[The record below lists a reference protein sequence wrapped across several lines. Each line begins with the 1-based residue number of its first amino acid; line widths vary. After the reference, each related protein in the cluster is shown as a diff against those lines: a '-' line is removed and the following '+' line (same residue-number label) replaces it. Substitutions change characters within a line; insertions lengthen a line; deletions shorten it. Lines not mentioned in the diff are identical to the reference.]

1 MFEKIQNDYIQA
13 MKNKETLK
21 KSALNYLIAQIKN
34 KKIELQRDPNDEEII
49 SIIKKEVKSLN
60 EAISFLEKAN
70 KPEELQEE
78 KEKKLILEH
87 YLPAT
92 LNEEQ
97 TKTLIVATISKL
109 NITDLKTQRGLLM
122 KELMATHKAELDT
135 ALLNSLIN
143 TMLYSFIYIQIQD
156 EKNKNP
162 DYLITITLTTW
173 KYFFCSRC

>member
-78 KEKKLILEH
+78 KEKKLILKS

-92 LNEEQ
+92 LDEEQ
-97 TKTLIVATISKL
+97 TKALIVATISKL

-143 TMLYSFIYIQIQD
+143 TML
-156 EKNKNP
+156 
-162 DYLITITLTTW
+162 
-173 KYFFCSRC
+173 

>member
-1 MFEKIQNDYIQA
+1 MFNKIQNDYIQA

-78 KEKKLILEH
+78 NEKKLILEH
-87 YLPAT
+87 YLPAN

-97 TKTLIVATISKL
+97 TNSLIESAIRNL

-122 KELMATHKAELDT
+122 KELMATHKTELDP

-143 TMLYSFIYIQIQD
+143 TML
-156 EKNKNP
+156 
-162 DYLITITLTTW
+162 
-173 KYFFCSRC
+173 

>member
-1 MFEKIQNDYIQA
+1 MFEKIQKDYIWA

-78 KEKKLILEH
+78 KEKKLILES

-92 LNEEQ
+92 LDEEQ
-97 TKTLIVATISKL
+97 TKALIVATISKL

-143 TMLYSFIYIQIQD
+143 TML
-156 EKNKNP
+156 
-162 DYLITITLTTW
+162 
-173 KYFFCSRC
+173 

>member
-1 MFEKIQNDYIQA
+1 

-49 SIIKKEVKSLN
+49 ALIKKEGKSLN

-78 KEKKLILEH
+78 KEKKLILES

-92 LNEEQ
+92 LDEEQ
-97 TKTLIVATISKL
+97 TKALIVATISKL

-143 TMLYSFIYIQIQD
+143 TML
-156 EKNKNP
+156 
-162 DYLITITLTTW
+162 
-173 KYFFCSRC
+173 

>member
-1 MFEKIQNDYIQA
+1 MFEKIQKDYIQA

-49 SIIKKEVKSLN
+49 SVIKKEVKSLN

-78 KEKKLILEH
+78 KEKKLILEN

-122 KELMATHKAELDT
+122 KELMAAHKTELDP

-143 TMLYSFIYIQIQD
+143 TML
-156 EKNKNP
+156 
-162 DYLITITLTTW
+162 
-173 KYFFCSRC
+173 

>member
-1 MFEKIQNDYIQA
+1 MFNKIQNDYIQA

-49 SIIKKEVKSLN
+49 SVIKKEVKSLN

-78 KEKKLILEH
+78 KEKKLILES

-92 LNEEQ
+92 LDEEQ
-97 TKTLIVATISKL
+97 TKALIVATISKL

-143 TMLYSFIYIQIQD
+143 TM
-156 EKNKNP
+156 P
-162 DYLITITLTTW
+162 
-173 KYFFCSRC
+173 

>member
-1 MFEKIQNDYIQA
+1 
-13 MKNKETLK
+13 MKNKEILK

-34 KKIELQRDPNDEEII
+34 KKIELQRDPNDEEIVAL
-49 SIIKKEVKSLN
+49 IKKEDKSLN

-78 KEKKLILEH
+78 KEKKQILEN

-97 TKTLIVATISKL
+97 TKTLIVATISNL

-122 KELMATHKAELDT
+122 KELMATHKTELDP

-143 TMLYSFIYIQIQD
+143 TML
-156 EKNKNP
+156 
-162 DYLITITLTTW
+162 
-173 KYFFCSRC
+173 

>member
-1 MFEKIQNDYIQA
+1 MFEKIQKDYIWA
-13 MKNKETLK
+13 MKNKEPLK

-34 KKIELQRDPNDEEII
+34 KKIELQRDPNDEEIVAL
-49 SIIKKEVKSLN
+49 IKKEVKSLN

-78 KEKKLILEH
+78 KEKKLILES

-92 LNEEQ
+92 LDEEQ
-97 TKTLIVATISKL
+97 TKTLIVTMISKL

-122 KELMATHKAELDT
+122 KELMAAHKTELDP

-143 TMLYSFIYIQIQD
+143 TML
-156 EKNKNP
+156 
-162 DYLITITLTTW
+162 
-173 KYFFCSRC
+173 

>member
-1 MFEKIQNDYIQA
+1 MFEKIQKDYIWA

-49 SIIKKEVKSLN
+49 SVIKKEVKSLN

-78 KEKKLILEH
+78 KEKKMILES

-92 LNEEQ
+92 LDEEQ
-97 TKTLIVATISKL
+97 TKALIVATISKL

-122 KELMATHKAELDT
+122 KELMTTHKAELDT

-143 TMLYSFIYIQIQD
+143 TML
-156 EKNKNP
+156 
-162 DYLITITLTTW
+162 
-173 KYFFCSRC
+173 

>member
-1 MFEKIQNDYIQA
+1 MFEKIQKDYIWA

-78 KEKKLILEH
+78 KEKKLILES
-87 YLPAT
+87 YLPAM
-92 LNEEQ
+92 LDEEQ
-97 TKTLIVATISKL
+97 TKSLIENAIRNL

-122 KELMATHKAELDT
+122 KELIATHKTELDP

-143 TMLYSFIYIQIQD
+143 TML
-156 EKNKNP
+156 
-162 DYLITITLTTW
+162 
-173 KYFFCSRC
+173 

>member
-1 MFEKIQNDYIQA
+1 MFEKIQKDYIWA

-49 SIIKKEVKSLN
+49 SVIKKEVKSLN

-78 KEKKLILEH
+78 KEKKLILES

-92 LNEEQ
+92 LDEEQ
-97 TKTLIVATISKL
+97 TKALIVATISKL
-109 NITDLKTQRGLLM
+109 NITDLKTQRDLLM

-143 TMLYSFIYIQIQD
+143 TML
-156 EKNKNP
+156 
-162 DYLITITLTTW
+162 
-173 KYFFCSRC
+173 

>member
-1 MFEKIQNDYIQA
+1 MFKKIQNDYIQA
-13 MKNKETLK
+13 MKDKETLK

-49 SIIKKEVKSLN
+49 SLIKKEVKSLN

-78 KEKKLILEH
+78 KEKKLILEN

-97 TKTLIVATISKL
+97 TKSLIESAIRNL

-122 KELMATHKAELDT
+122 KELMATHKTELDP

-143 TMLYSFIYIQIQD
+143 TML
-156 EKNKNP
+156 
-162 DYLITITLTTW
+162 
-173 KYFFCSRC
+173 

>member
-1 MFEKIQNDYIQA
+1 MFEKIQKDYIWA
-13 MKNKETLK
+13 MKNKEILK

-34 KKIELQRDPNDEEII
+34 KKIELQRDPNDEEIVAL
-49 SIIKKEVKSLN
+49 IKKEVKSLN

-78 KEKKLILEH
+78 KEKKLILES

-92 LNEEQ
+92 LDEEQ
-97 TKTLIVATISKL
+97 TKALIVATISKL

-122 KELMATHKAELDT
+122 KELMAELDT

-143 TMLYSFIYIQIQD
+143 TML
-156 EKNKNP
+156 
-162 DYLITITLTTW
+162 
-173 KYFFCSRC
+173 

>member
-49 SIIKKEVKSLN
+49 SLIKKEVKSLN

-122 KELMATHKAELDT
+122 KELMAAHKTELDP

-143 TMLYSFIYIQIQD
+143 TML
-156 EKNKNP
+156 
-162 DYLITITLTTW
+162 
-173 KYFFCSRC
+173 

>member
-49 SIIKKEVKSLN
+49 SLIKKEVKSLN

-78 KEKKLILEH
+78 KEKKLILEN

-122 KELMATHKAELDT
+122 KELMATHKTELDP

-143 TMLYSFIYIQIQD
+143 TML
-156 EKNKNP
+156 
-162 DYLITITLTTW
+162 
-173 KYFFCSRC
+173 

>member
-1 MFEKIQNDYIQA
+1 MFEKIQKDYIWA

-49 SIIKKEVKSLN
+49 SVIKKEVKSLN

-78 KEKKLILEH
+78 KEKKLILES
-87 YLPAT
+87 YLPTT
-92 LNEEQ
+92 LDEEQ
-97 TKTLIVATISKL
+97 TKALIVATISKL

-143 TMLYSFIYIQIQD
+143 TML
-156 EKNKNP
+156 
-162 DYLITITLTTW
+162 
-173 KYFFCSRC
+173 

>member
-1 MFEKIQNDYIQA
+1 MFKKIQNDYIQA
-13 MKNKETLK
+13 MKDKETLK

-49 SIIKKEVKSLN
+49 ALIKKEVKSLN

-78 KEKKLILEH
+78 KEKKLILEN

-122 KELMATHKAELDT
+122 KELMAAHKTELDP

-143 TMLYSFIYIQIQD
+143 TML
-156 EKNKNP
+156 
-162 DYLITITLTTW
+162 
-173 KYFFCSRC
+173 

>member
-1 MFEKIQNDYIQA
+1 MFEKIQKDYIQA

-49 SIIKKEVKSLN
+49 SVIKKEVKSLN

-78 KEKKLILEH
+78 KKKKLILES

-92 LNEEQ
+92 LDEEQ
-97 TKTLIVATISKL
+97 TKALIVATISKL

-143 TMLYSFIYIQIQD
+143 TML
-156 EKNKNP
+156 
-162 DYLITITLTTW
+162 
-173 KYFFCSRC
+173 

>member
-49 SIIKKEVKSLN
+49 SVIKKEVKSLN

-78 KEKKLILEH
+78 KEKKLILES

-92 LNEEQ
+92 LDEEQ
-97 TKTLIVATISKL
+97 TKALIVATISKL

-143 TMLYSFIYIQIQD
+143 TML
-156 EKNKNP
+156 
-162 DYLITITLTTW
+162 
-173 KYFFCSRC
+173 

>member
-1 MFEKIQNDYIQA
+1 
-13 MKNKETLK
+13 MKDKETLK

-49 SIIKKEVKSLN
+49 ALIKKEVKSLN

-70 KPEELQEE
+70 KAEELQEE
-78 KEKKLILEH
+78 KEKKLILEN

-97 TKTLIVATISKL
+97 TKALIVTTISKL

-143 TMLYSFIYIQIQD
+143 TML
-156 EKNKNP
+156 
-162 DYLITITLTTW
+162 
-173 KYFFCSRC
+173 

>member
-1 MFEKIQNDYIQA
+1 MFEKIQKDYIWA
-13 MKNKETLK
+13 MKNKEILK

-34 KKIELQRDPNDEEII
+34 KKIELQRDPNDEEIVAL
-49 SIIKKEVKSLN
+49 IKKEVKSLN

-78 KEKKLILEH
+78 KEKKLILEN

-97 TKTLIVATISKL
+97 TKSLIENAIRNL

-122 KELMATHKAELDT
+122 KELMATHKTELDP

-143 TMLYSFIYIQIQD
+143 TML
-156 EKNKNP
+156 
-162 DYLITITLTTW
+162 
-173 KYFFCSRC
+173 

>member
-78 KEKKLILEH
+78 NEKKLILEH
-87 YLPAT
+87 YLPAN

-97 TKTLIVATISKL
+97 TKSLIESAIRNL

-122 KELMATHKAELDT
+122 KELMATHKTELDP

-143 TMLYSFIYIQIQD
+143 TML
-156 EKNKNP
+156 
-162 DYLITITLTTW
+162 
-173 KYFFCSRC
+173 

>member
-13 MKNKETLK
+13 MKDKEILK

-49 SIIKKEVKSLN
+49 SLIKKEVKSLN

-78 KEKKLILEH
+78 KEKKLILEN

-97 TKTLIVATISKL
+97 TKSLIESAIRNL

-122 KELMATHKAELDT
+122 KELMATHKTELDP

-143 TMLYSFIYIQIQD
+143 TML
-156 EKNKNP
+156 
-162 DYLITITLTTW
+162 
-173 KYFFCSRC
+173 

>member
-13 MKNKETLK
+13 MKNKETVK

-97 TKTLIVATISKL
+97 TKSLIENAIRNL

-122 KELMATHKAELDT
+122 KELMATHKTELDP

-143 TMLYSFIYIQIQD
+143 TML
-156 EKNKNP
+156 
-162 DYLITITLTTW
+162 
-173 KYFFCSRC
+173 

>member
-1 MFEKIQNDYIQA
+1 
-13 MKNKETLK
+13 MKNKEILK

-49 SIIKKEVKSLN
+49 ALIKKEVKSLN

-78 KEKKLILEH
+78 KEKKLILES

-92 LNEEQ
+92 LDEEQ
-97 TKTLIVATISKL
+97 TKALIVATISKL
-109 NITDLKTQRGLLM
+109 NITDLKTQRVLLM

-143 TMLYSFIYIQIQD
+143 TML
-156 EKNKNP
+156 
-162 DYLITITLTTW
+162 
-173 KYFFCSRC
+173 

>member
-34 KKIELQRDPNDEEII
+34 KKIELQRDPSDEEII

-78 KEKKLILEH
+78 KEKKLILEN

-143 TMLYSFIYIQIQD
+143 TML
-156 EKNKNP
+156 
-162 DYLITITLTTW
+162 
-173 KYFFCSRC
+173 

>member
-1 MFEKIQNDYIQA
+1 MFEKIQNNYIQA

-34 KKIELQRDPNDEEII
+34 KKIALQRDPNDEEII

-97 TKTLIVATISKL
+97 TKSLIESAIRNL

-122 KELMATHKAELDT
+122 KELMATHKTELDP

-143 TMLYSFIYIQIQD
+143 TML
-156 EKNKNP
+156 
-162 DYLITITLTTW
+162 
-173 KYFFCSRC
+173 

>member
-1 MFEKIQNDYIQA
+1 
-13 MKNKETLK
+13 MKNKEILK

-34 KKIELQRDPNDEEII
+34 KKIELQRDPNDEEIVAL
-49 SIIKKEVKSLN
+49 IKKEVKSLN

-78 KEKKLILEH
+78 KEKKLILES

-97 TKTLIVATISKL
+97 TKTLIVATISNL

-122 KELMATHKAELDT
+122 KELMATHKTELDP
-135 ALLNSLIN
+135 ALLNALIN
-143 TMLYSFIYIQIQD
+143 TML
-156 EKNKNP
+156 
-162 DYLITITLTTW
+162 
-173 KYFFCSRC
+173 

>member
-21 KSALNYLIAQIKN
+21 NSALNYLIAQIKN
-34 KKIELQRDPNDEEII
+34 KKIELQRDPNDKEII

-97 TKTLIVATISKL
+97 TKSLIEAAIRNL

-122 KELMATHKAELDT
+122 KELMATHKTELDP

-143 TMLYSFIYIQIQD
+143 TML
-156 EKNKNP
+156 
-162 DYLITITLTTW
+162 
-173 KYFFCSRC
+173 